1 MYTAPGPPPNLAAN
15 SVNVTSITIQ
25 WDPIP
30 CQDRNRPFDF
40 YSYRVFY
47 YLISFSDTSA
57 TIFVIVSASIR
68 EFTATALP
76 PRTNCTFQVQ
86 AFDVRTAAQG
96 PFANMIVNTSE
107 PEGKQSRQLQQL
119 SMK

>member
-1 MYTAPGPPPNLAAN
+1 MMILYTAPGPPPNLAAS

-30 CQDRNRPFDF
+30 CQDRNLQFDF
-40 YSYRVFY
+40 YQVFY

-57 TIFVIVSASIR
+57 TISAIVSASIR

-76 PRTNCTFQVQ
+76 PQTNCIFQVQ
-86 AFDVRTAAQG
+86 AFDVRTFTQG
-96 PFANMIVNTSE
+96 SFANLTVNTSE
-107 PEGKQSRQLQQL
+107 PEGK
-119 SMK
+119 